1 MEATVETKKSDYL
14 KGWISYRIKR
24 YWFYLI
30 GTIIG
35 VGMPW
40 ITINGNH
47 LFLLSFDQKKLHL
60 AGVAFDMQELYLM
73 PFLLMLLFLGIFAVT
88 AVGGRAW
95 CGWACP
101 QTIFRVIYRDG
112 IETKLLGLRKRI
124 KNKQKEP
131 DMSKMENKIKKVIAI
146 LLWSVLSVVAAAN
159 FLWYFVPPED
169 FFAYLS
175 NPSEHMGLVGIL
187 VGTALFLIVDVVMI
201 KENFCVYV
209 CPYSRVQSVLYDDD
223 TIMAVYDP
231 IRGGEIYQGHGY
243 SREKQF
249 SKQKELLSVNA
260 SAECTTCESCVTV
273 CPTHIDI
280 RKGLQLEC
288 INCLECVDACTSVMG
303 ALGKPSLV
311 QWSSEKETL
320 RHEGKT
326 NYLRGKVIAYFAV
339 LTIVLVALF
348 MMGSKKEHMLL
359 NINKGQRLY
368 KINNLDG
375 SVQNDYIFMFSNTDN
390 KDHTYYFEIANNDKV
405 KIKQPSESFKLKAGA
420 KKKKVVI
427 LETTEKLIENGRK
440 DTPITLKIK
449 AYATDDREK
458 ITVDRELV
466 FFYPRADLVDAALL
480 NKVKS
485 GINTAKEK
493 FEAVKSKLQS
503 AVEEE

>member
-1 MEATVETKKSDYL
+1 MESTITTEKSKKNQAKEYL
-14 KGWISYRIKR
+14 KGWVPYRIKR
-24 YWFYLI
+24 YWMYAVVTVVAL
-30 GTIIG
+30 
-35 VGMPW
+35 VMPW

-124 KNKQKEP
+124 KNKQQEP
-131 DMSKMENKIKKVIAI
+131 DLSKLENKVKSFIAI
-146 LLWSVLSVVAAAN
+146 LLWSVIAFVAAAD
-159 FLWYFVPPED
+159 FLWFFVPPED
-169 FFAYLS
+169 FFRYIS
-175 NPSEHMGLVGIL
+175 NPTEHMVLTGTLVS
-187 VGTALFLIVDVVMI
+187 VALFIILDVVFI

-231 IRGGEIYQGHGY
+231 IRGGDIYEGHGY
-243 SREKQF
+243 EREKKF
-249 SKQKELLSVNA
+249 TKQKELLKVNE

-320 RHEGKT
+320 HHAGKT
-326 NYLRGKVIAYFAV
+326 NYFRGKVIAYFAV
-339 LTIVLVALF
+339 LMIVLVALF
-348 MMGSKKEHMLL
+348 VMGSKKEHMLL

-368 KINNLDG
+368 KVLDNG
-375 SVQNDYIFMFSNTDN
+375 VVQNDYIFMFANTDR
-390 KDHTYYFEIANNDKV
+390 KDHTYYFEIVGNDKI
-405 KIKQPSESFKLKAGA
+405 KIKRPSEPFKLGAGK

-427 LETTEKLIENGRK
+427 LETAEKLADNARK
-440 DTPITLKIK
+440 DVPIPVLIR
-449 AYATDDREK
+449 AYATDDKEK
-458 ITVDRELV
+458 IMVEREQV
-466 FFYPRADLVDAALL
+466 FFYPRADLV
-480 NKVKS
+480 KK
-485 GINTAKEK
+485 
-493 FEAVKSKLQS
+493 
-503 AVEEE
+503 

>member
-1 MEATVETKKSDYL
+1 MEATTMTEQPKKKNQAKEYL
-14 KGWISYRIKR
+14 KGWVPYRIKR
-24 YWFYLI
+24 YWVYAAATVI
-30 GTIIG
+30 AI
-35 VGMPW
+35 VMPW

-112 IETKLLGLRKRI
+112 IETKLLGLRKKI

-131 DMSKMENKIKKVIAI
+131 DMSKLENKVKLGIAI
-146 LLWSVLSVVAAAN
+146 LLWSVLAFVASAN

-169 FFAYLS
+169 FFSYLA
-175 NPSEHMGLVGIL
+175 NPAEHMVLVGVL
-187 VGTALFLIVDVVMI
+187 VSTALFIILDVVFI

-231 IRGGEIYQGHGY
+231 IRGGEIYEGHGY
-243 SREKQF
+243 EREKKF
-249 SKQKELLSVNA
+249 TKQKELLKVDE

-326 NYLRGKVIAYFAV
+326 NYFRGKVIAYFAV
-339 LTIVLVALF
+339 LMIVLVTLF
-348 MMGSKKEHMLL
+348 VMGSKKEHMLL
-359 NINKGQRLY
+359 NINKSQRLY
-368 KINNLDG
+368 KVLDNG
-375 SVQNDYIFMFSNTDN
+375 VVQNDYIFMFANTDS
-390 KDHTYYFEIANNDKV
+390 KDHTYYFEIVGNDK
-405 KIKQPSESFKLKAGA
+405 ITIRRPSEPFDLGAGQ
-420 KKKKVVI
+420 KKKKVVV
-427 LETTEKLIENGRK
+427 LETKDQLANNTRK
-440 DTPITLKIK
+440 DVPIPIVIR
-449 AYATDDREK
+449 AYATDDKEK
-458 ITVDRELV
+458 IMVEREQV
-466 FFYPRADLVDAALL
+466 FFYPRADLV
-480 NKVKS
+480 KK
-485 GINTAKEK
+485 
-493 FEAVKSKLQS
+493 
-503 AVEEE
+503 

>member
-1 MEATVETKKSDYL
+1 MEATISSENTEEIETKKPKKNKAKEYL
-14 KGWISYRIKR
+14 KEWVPYRIKR
-24 YWFYLI
+24 YWAYVAA
-30 GTIIG
+30 TI
-35 VGMPW
+35 VALAMPW

-124 KNKQKEP
+124 KNKQKDP
-131 DMSKMENKIKKVIAI
+131 DMSKMENKVKSVIAV
-146 LLWSVLSVVAAAN
+146 LLWSILAFIAAAD
-159 FLWYFVPPED
+159 FLWFFVPPED
-169 FFAYLS
+169 FFNYLS
-175 NPSEHMGLVGIL
+175 NPTEHMTLLGMLVGI
-187 VGTALFLIVDVVMI
+187 ALFIIIDVVFI
-201 KENFCVYV
+201 KENFCVYI

-231 IRGGEIYQGHGY
+231 IRGGDIYQGHGY
-243 SREKQF
+243 EREKKF
-249 SKQKELLSVNA
+249 EKQKELLKVDV

-326 NYLRGKVIAYFAV
+326 NYFRGKVIAYFTV
-339 LTIVLVALF
+339 LSLVLVALF
-348 MMGSKKEHMLL
+348 VMGSKKEHMLL
-359 NINKGQRLY
+359 DINKSPRLY
-368 KINNLDG
+368 KVLDAG
-375 SVQNDYIFMFSNTDN
+375 VVQNDYIFMFANTDR
-390 KDHTYYFEIANNDKV
+390 KAHTYYFDIVGNDNI
-405 KIKQPSESFKLKAGA
+405 KIKRPSEPFKIGAGK
-420 KKKKVVI
+420 KKKKVVV
-427 LETTEKLIENGRK
+427 LEARKSLSNNAHK
-440 DTPITLKIK
+440 DTPIAVKIV
-449 AYATDDREK
+449 AYAVDEKEK
-458 ITVDRELV
+458 IIIDRQAV
-466 FFYPRADLVDAALL
+466 FMYPSAD
-480 NKVKS
+480 
-485 GINTAKEK
+485 
-493 FEAVKSKLQS
+493 KLKK
-503 AVEEE
+503 

>member
-1 MEATVETKKSDYL
+1 MESTITTEKPKKNQAKEYL
-14 KGWISYRIKR
+14 KGWVPYRIKR
-24 YWFYLI
+24 YWFYAAATVI
-30 GTIIG
+30 AM
-35 VGMPW
+35 VMPW

-60 AGVAFDMQELYLM
+60 AGIAFDMQELYLM

-112 IETKLLGLRKRI
+112 IETKLLGLRKKI

-131 DMSKMENKIKKVIAI
+131 DMSKMENKVKSVIAI
-146 LLWSVLSVVAAAN
+146 LLWSVLAFVASAN

-169 FFAYLS
+169 FFRYLS
-175 NPSEHMGLVGIL
+175 DPAEHMVLVGVL
-187 VGTALFLIVDVVMI
+187 VSTALFIILDVVFI

-231 IRGGEIYQGHGY
+231 IRGGDIYEGHGY
-243 SREKQF
+243 EREKKF
-249 SKQKELLSVNA
+249 TKQKDLLSIEPN
-260 SAECTTCESCVTV
+260 AECTTCESCVTV

-326 NYLRGKVIAYFAV
+326 NYFRGKVIAYFAV
-339 LTIVLVALF
+339 LLIVLVTLF
-348 MMGSKKEHMLL
+348 VMGSKKEHMLL
-359 NINKGQRLY
+359 NINKSQRLY
-368 KINNLDG
+368 KVLDNG
-375 SVQNDYIFMFSNTDN
+375 IVQNDYIFMFANTDSQ
-390 KDHTYYFEIANNDKV
+390 DHTYYFEIVGNDK
-405 KIKQPSESFKLKAGA
+405 ITIRRPSEPFELGAGQ
-420 KKKKVVI
+420 KKKKVVV
-427 LETTEKLIENGRK
+427 LETKEQLANNTRK
-440 DTPITLKIK
+440 DVPVPIVIR
-449 AYATDDREK
+449 AYATDDKEK
-458 ITVDRELV
+458 IMVEREQV
-466 FFYPRADLVDAALL
+466 FFYPRADLV
-480 NKVKS
+480 NK
-485 GINTAKEK
+485 
-493 FEAVKSKLQS
+493 
-503 AVEEE
+503 

>member
-1 MEATVETKKSDYL
+1 MTEQPKKKNQAKEYL
-14 KGWISYRIKR
+14 KGWVPYRIKR
-24 YWFYLI
+24 YWVYAAATVI
-30 GTIIG
+30 AI
-35 VGMPW
+35 VMPW

-112 IETKLLGLRKRI
+112 IETKLLGLRKKI

-131 DMSKMENKIKKVIAI
+131 DMSKLENKVKLGIAI
-146 LLWSVLSVVAAAN
+146 LLWSVLAFVASAN

-169 FFAYLS
+169 FFSYLA
-175 NPSEHMGLVGIL
+175 NPAEHMVLVGVL
-187 VGTALFLIVDVVMI
+187 VSTALFIILDVVFI

-231 IRGGEIYQGHGY
+231 IRGGEIYEGHGY
-243 SREKQF
+243 EREKKF
-249 SKQKELLSVNA
+249 TKQKELLKVDE

-326 NYLRGKVIAYFAV
+326 NYFRGKVIAYFAV
-339 LTIVLVALF
+339 LMIVLVTLF
-348 MMGSKKEHMLL
+348 VMGSKKEHMLL
-359 NINKGQRLY
+359 NINKSQRLY
-368 KINNLDG
+368 KVLDNG
-375 SVQNDYIFMFSNTDN
+375 VVQNDYIFMFANTDS
-390 KDHTYYFEIANNDKV
+390 KDHTYYFEIVGNDK
-405 KIKQPSESFKLKAGA
+405 ITIRRPSEPFDLGAGQ
-420 KKKKVVI
+420 KKKKVVV
-427 LETTEKLIENGRK
+427 LETKEQLANNTRK
-440 DTPITLKIK
+440 DVPIPIVIR
-449 AYATDDREK
+449 AYATDDKEK
-458 ITVDRELV
+458 IMVEREQV
-466 FFYPRADLVDAALL
+466 FFYPRADLV
-480 NKVKS
+480 KK
-485 GINTAKEK
+485 
-493 FEAVKSKLQS
+493 
-503 AVEEE
+503 

>member
-1 MEATVETKKSDYL
+1 MEAAIDVKEQKTKKISAKEYL
-14 KGWISYRIKR
+14 KDWVPYRIKR
-24 YWFYLI
+24 YWAYAI
-30 GTIIG
+30 ATIIAL
-35 VGMPW
+35 VMPW
-40 ITINGNH
+40 ITIGGNH

-124 KNKQKEP
+124 KNKQKDP
-131 DMSKMENKIKKVIAI
+131 DMGKSENKVKYVIAI
-146 LLWSVLSVVAAAN
+146 LLWSVLAFIAAAD
-159 FLWYFVPPED
+159 FMWFFVPPED
-169 FFAYLS
+169 FFTYLA
-175 NPSEHMGLVGIL
+175 NPSEHMTLVGMLVGI
-187 VGTALFLIVDVVMI
+187 ALFIIVDVVFI
-201 KENFCVYV
+201 KEDFCIYI

-231 IRGGEIYQGHGY
+231 IRGGDIYQGHGY
-243 SREKQF
+243 EREKKF
-249 SKQKELLSVNA
+249 EKQKELLSVEP

-288 INCLECVDACTSVMG
+288 INCLECVDACTTVMG

-326 NYLRGKVIAYFAV
+326 NYFRGKVIAYFTV
-339 LTIVLVALF
+339 LALVLVALF

-359 NINKGQRLY
+359 DINKSPRLY
-368 KINNLDG
+368 KTLEKG
-375 SVQNDYIFMFSNTDN
+375 VVQNDYIFMFANTDS
-390 KDHTYYFEIANNDKV
+390 KPHTYFFEIVGNDKI
-405 KIKQPSESFKLKAGA
+405 KIKRPTAPFKIGAGQ
-420 KKKKVVI
+420 KKKKVVVF
-427 LETTEKLIENGRK
+427 ETKEVLVNNDRK
-440 DTPITLKIK
+440 DTPIPVKIRAFAVDDK
-449 AYATDDREK
+449 EKIVIDREA
-458 ITVDRELV
+458 V
-466 FFYPRADLVDAALL
+466 FMYPRIDLL
-480 NKVKS
+480 KK
-485 GINTAKEK
+485 
-493 FEAVKSKLQS
+493 
-503 AVEEE
+503 

>member
-1 MEATVETKKSDYL
+1 MESTVTTEKPKKNQAKEYL
-14 KGWISYRIKR
+14 KGWVPYRIKR
-24 YWFYLI
+24 YWFYAAVTVI
-30 GTIIG
+30 AIVT
-35 VGMPW
+35 PW

-47 LFLLSFDQKKLHL
+47 IFLLSFDQKKLHL

-73 PFLLMLLFLGIFAVT
+73 PFLLMLLFLGIFAIT

-112 IETKLLGLRKRI
+112 IETKLLGLRKKI

-131 DMSKMENKIKKVIAI
+131 DMSKMENKVKSVIAI
-146 LLWSVLSVVAAAN
+146 LLWSVLAFVASAN

-169 FFAYLS
+169 FFRYLS
-175 NPSEHMGLVGIL
+175 DPAEHMVLVGVL
-187 VGTALFLIVDVVMI
+187 VSTALFIILDVVFI

-231 IRGGEIYQGHGY
+231 IRGGEIYEGHGY
-243 SREKQF
+243 EREKKF
-249 SKQKELLSVNA
+249 TKQKELLKVDE

-326 NYLRGKVIAYFAV
+326 NYFRGKVIAYFAV
-339 LTIVLVALF
+339 LMIVLVTLF
-348 MMGSKKEHMLL
+348 VMGSKKEHMLL
-359 NINKGQRLY
+359 NINKSQRLY
-368 KINNLDG
+368 KVLDNG
-375 SVQNDYIFMFSNTDN
+375 VVQNDYIFMFANTDS
-390 KDHTYYFEIANNDKV
+390 KDHTYYFEIVGNDK
-405 KIKQPSESFKLKAGA
+405 ITITRPSEPFDLGAGQ
-420 KKKKVVI
+420 KKKKVVV
-427 LETTEKLIENGRK
+427 LETKEQLANNTRK
-440 DTPITLKIK
+440 DVPIPILIR
-449 AYATDDREK
+449 AYATDDKEK
-458 ITVDRELV
+458 IMVEREQV
-466 FFYPRADLVDAALL
+466 FFYPRADLV
-480 NKVKS
+480 KK
-485 GINTAKEK
+485 
-493 FEAVKSKLQS
+493 
-503 AVEEE
+503 